1 MWTKENDMGKVKDM
15 TYDIEA
21 LFIDGCSPAEIAT
34 QLDIPLVLVKGTLET
49 FGVDVRDLEDEVYSP
64 YLGT

>member
-1 MWTKENDMGKVKDM
+1 MSKMKDL

-21 LFIDGCSPAEIAT
+21 LFIDGETPSEIAL
-34 QLDIPLVLVKGTLET
+34 QLDIPISLVKNTLES

-64 YLGT
+64 YYGA